1 MHIMNRRMNN
11 IGIYIGLMLIL
22 GACSP
27 KSASTVHLY
36 GQLQDMGRQDVLMRY
51 DGAASL
57 LGDSRDIILHTDQAG
72 RFDTV
77 LSWEKPAYY
86 SICRNTLY
94 LSPGDELEVK
104 VTQNNL
110 EAEFR
115 GRGAEANIY
124 LKERLFPKGGSFLEG
139 GANVKTDFRQTR
151 RVIDSLA
158 GLRERQLEELQ
169 GVSAEF
175 KALEKARIYA
185 DVINSY
191 LYYASYAPE
200 YEGKSRDEIDIA
212 EQANIGEALAEVKE
226 KIGYLSDDRYL
237 NVAVVRNI
245 LFYREEPGYCRYF
258 EDYTLSPLGR
268 ELFVGYE
275 KVAALRHNL
284 TLELVE
290 EIQAYT
296 TTMQERELAR
306 EIDNKLEQAARLLPG
321 RPAPDFVMVD
331 IAGNQKKLSDFKG
344 KVLYLDLWATWCG
357 PCIQE
362 SPAFAALS
370 KKYPEILFLQISR
383 DEHPGSWKNYLARK
397 PAVLPQYNSVD
408 LNLVE
413 GWQLYYIPRF
423 ILIDREQKI
432 INAYAPRPSSEEIIP
447 LLDSLTGK

>member
-1 MHIMNRRMNN
+1 MSRNSV
-11 IGIYIGLMLIL
+11 GIYMGLMLIL

-36 GQLQDMGRQDVLMRY
+36 GQLHDMGRQDVIMRY

-57 LGDSRDIILHTDQAG
+57 LGDSQDIILHTDREG

-77 LSWEKPAYY
+77 LSLEKPVYY

-104 VTQNNL
+104 ITQNNL

-115 GRGAEANIY
+115 GQGAEANIY
-124 LKERLFPKGGSFLEG
+124 MKERLFPKGGSFLEG
-139 GANVKTDFRQTR
+139 GSNVKTDFRQTR
-151 RVIDSLA
+151 EVIDSLA
-158 GLRERQLEELQ
+158 GLRERQLEGLQ

-185 DVINSY
+185 DIINSY
-191 LYYASYAPE
+191 LYYASYARE
-200 YEGKSRDEIDIA
+200 YEGKNRDEINAA
-212 EQANIGEALAEVKE
+212 EQNHIETVLAEVKE
-226 KIGYLSDDRYL
+226 MVEYLNDDRYL
-237 NVAVVRNI
+237 DVAVVRNI
-245 LFYREEPGYCRYF
+245 LFYREDPSYGRYF
-258 EDYTLSPLGR
+258 EDYVLSPLGR
-268 ELFVGYE
+268 ELFEGYG
-275 KVAALRHNL
+275 KVAALRHDL
-284 TLELVE
+284 TPGLVE
-290 EIQAYT
+290 ELQIYT
-296 TTMQERELAR
+296 MNMQQKEFAR
-306 EIDNKLEQAARLLPG
+306 EIENKLEQAARLLPG
-321 RPAPDFVMVD
+321 RPAPDFVMSD
-331 IAGNQKKLSDFKG
+331 ITGQQKKLSDFKG
-344 KVLYLDLWATWCG
+344 KILYLDLWATWCG

-370 KKYPEILFLQISR
+370 EKYPEILFLQISR
-383 DEHPGSWKNYLARK
+383 DEHLGSWKNYLAHK
-397 PAVLPQYNSVD
+397 SAVLPQYNSVD

-447 LLDSLTGK
+447 LLDSLVSK